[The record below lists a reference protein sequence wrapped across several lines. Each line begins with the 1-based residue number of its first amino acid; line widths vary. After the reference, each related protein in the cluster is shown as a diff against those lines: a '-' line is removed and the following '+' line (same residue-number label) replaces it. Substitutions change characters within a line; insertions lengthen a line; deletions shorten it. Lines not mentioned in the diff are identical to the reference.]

1 METGSCLILSLRAM
15 VLCIYPPKLSV
26 AENKNNTKAFVCEKS
41 IYWGFN
47 NPQNTLKQSPNDPF
61 CQLSV
66 VHRQVSAFH
75 SFSQLFTASPPIFCL
90 KTPRT
95 EVNPGTGFRF
105 SQTVRVYLLIPLILI
120 RKRPKG
126 KLRSA
131 EVSDEF
137 KDMSRNACKYIDRRK
152 YVYF

>member
-1 METGSCLILSLRAM
+1 MESGSCLILSLRAM
-15 VLCIYPPKLSV
+15 VLCFYPPKLSV
-26 AENKNNTKAFVCEKS
+26 AELKNNPKAFDCEKR

-47 NPQNTLKQSPNDPF
+47 NPKNTLKQLPNDPF

-66 VHRQVSAFH
+66 VRRQVSAFH
-75 SFSQLFTASPPIFCL
+75 SFSLPLPPIFCL

-131 EVSDEF
+131 EVSNEF
-137 KDMSRNACKYIDRRK
+137 KDMSINACKYIDRRK